1 MSLKSTREFLLQEK
15 FFSIRD
21 KVKVM
26 SIDKKELGIFIA
38 KIISI
43 GKNYRLYDIDD
54 QENAILTVKEK
65 VISLRS
71 TYSFYKGE
79 KDDENLIG
87 KLKRKLISI
96 KPKYWFEDPDENK
109 LFTMKGN
116 IWQLKYKIF
125 LEEKVV
131 AEISKKLWKIKDTY
145 GIRLDQSLDD
155 DSAMLVLGIVVMLHH
170 EKEEEEERRRQQ
182 QRFH

>member
-1 MSLKSTREFLLQEK
+1 MSLQSTREFLLQEK
-15 FFSIRD
+15 LFSIRD
-21 KVKVM
+21 KVKIMGV
-26 SIDKKELGIFIA
+26 DKEELGIFTS

-43 GKNYRLYDIDD
+43 GKHYRMYTIDD

-65 VISLRS
+65 AISMRS
-71 TYSFYKGE
+71 TYSFFKGE
-79 KDDENLIG
+79 KDDTNLIG
-87 KLKRKLISI
+87 KLKAKLIAI

-116 IWQLKYKIF
+116 IWQLKYKIY
-125 LEEKVV
+125 LEDRMV

-145 GIRLDQSLDD
+145 GVRLDQSLDD

-170 EKEEEEERRRQQ
+170 EKEEQEARRRK
-182 QRFH
+182 QRRF

>member
-15 FFSIRD
+15 LFSIRD
-21 KVKVM
+21 KVKVRG
-26 SIDKKELGIFIA
+26 IDKQELGIFSS
-38 KIISI
+38 KILSI
-43 GKNYRLYDIDD
+43 GKNYRLYTIED

-71 TYSFYKGE
+71 TYSFFKGD
-79 KDDENLIG
+79 KDDANLIG
-87 KLKRKLISI
+87 KLKQKLISI
-96 KPKYWFEDPDENK
+96 KPKYWFEDPEENK
-109 LFTMKGN
+109 MFTMKGN

-125 LEEKVV
+125 LEDKVV

-145 GIRLDQSLDD
+145 GVRMNESLDD

-170 EKEEEEERRRQQ
+170 EKEEQEARRR
-182 QRFH
+182 RR

>member
-15 FFSIRD
+15 LFSVRD
-21 KVKVM
+21 KVKVRG
-26 SIDKKELGIFIA
+26 IDKQELGIFSS
-38 KIISI
+38 KILSI
-43 GKNYRLYDIDD
+43 GKNYRLYTIED

-71 TYSFYKGE
+71 TYSFFKGD
-79 KDDENLIG
+79 KDDANLIG
-87 KLKRKLISI
+87 KLKQKLISI
-96 KPKYWFEDPDENK
+96 KPKYWFEDPNENK
-109 LFTMKGN
+109 MFTMKGN

-125 LEEKVV
+125 LEDKVV

-145 GIRLDQSLDD
+145 GVRMDESLDD

-170 EKEEEEERRRQQ
+170 EKEEQEARRR
-182 QRFH
+182 RR

>member
-15 FFSIRD
+15 LFSIRD
-21 KVKVM
+21 KVKVRG
-26 SIDKKELGIFIA
+26 IDKQELGIFVS

-43 GKNYRLYDIDD
+43 GKNYRLYTIED

-71 TYSFYKGE
+71 TYSFFKGD
-79 KDDENLIG
+79 KDDANLIG
-87 KLKRKLISI
+87 KLKQKLISI

-109 LFTMKGN
+109 MFTMKGN
-116 IWQLKYKIF
+116 IWQLKYKIY
-125 LEEKVV
+125 LEDKVV

-145 GIRLDQSLDD
+145 GVRMDESLDD
-155 DSAMLVLGIVVMLHH
+155 DSAMLVLGIVIMLHH
-170 EKEEEEERRRQQ
+170 EKEEQEARRR
-182 QRFH
+182 RR

>member
-15 FFSIRD
+15 LFSIRD
-21 KVKVM
+21 KVKVRG
-26 SIDKKELGIFIA
+26 IDKQELGIFA
-38 KIISI
+38 SKIISI
-43 GKNYRLYDIDD
+43 GKNYRLYTIED

-71 TYSFYKGE
+71 TYSFFKGD
-79 KDDENLIG
+79 KDDANLIG
-87 KLKRKLISI
+87 KLKQKLISI

-109 LFTMKGN
+109 MFTMKGN
-116 IWQLKYKIF
+116 IWQLKYKIY
-125 LEEKVV
+125 LEDKVV

-145 GIRLDQSLDD
+145 GVRMDESLDD

-170 EKEEEEERRRQQ
+170 EKEEQESRRR
-182 QRFH
+182 RH

>member
-15 FFSIRD
+15 LFSIRD

-26 SIDKKELGIFIA
+26 GTDKQELGIFIA

-43 GKNYRLYDIDD
+43 GKNYRLYTIED

-71 TYSFYKGE
+71 TYSFFRGDKE
-79 KDDENLIG
+79 DENLIG
-87 KLKRKLISI
+87 KLKAKLISI
-96 KPKYWFEDPDENK
+96 KPKYWFEDPEENK

-116 IWQLKYKIF
+116 IWKLKYNVF
-125 LEEKVV
+125 LEDKVV

-145 GIRLDQSLDD
+145 GLRIDESLDD

-170 EKEEEEERRRQQ
+170 EKEEEEARRR
-182 QRFH
+182 RRR